1 MCPRNWRSGHTK
13 DPRVSRESWNQRV
26 GGCGWQSDGFVQ
38 RVFSEELLGALIA
51 LELVILGQQPVD
63 VYLGPA

>member
-1 MCPRNWRSGHTK
+1 M
-13 DPRVSRESWNQRV
+13 